1 MIASN
6 YLDLL
11 SEDLLTNIFKI
22 ITIVIEKD
30 IEIIENTLD
39 IVDNSLG
46 GNVINGY
53 HISGLEIVKKRNPRK
68 IKIILD
74 NNEYAVPH
82 DVYSITYGYIKY
94 DIPDPHLNSNTHLFS
109 RYPLDNIIIILRADA
124 DIEGNYNNET
134 HETHEFPFL
143 ILQSP
148 VLKSPLY
155 LDILRETNKLYIEL
169 SSIRNY
175 YTEDTIL
182 SDITQIGKD
191 YIRAYNITPNQFA
204 SYNYITNNVLNNPYL

>member
-1 MIASN
+1 MMASN

-39 IVDNSLG
+39 IVDNSLR

-53 HISGLEIVKKRNPRK
+53 HISGLEIVKKRNPR
-68 IKIILD
+68 KIILD

-124 DIEGNYNNET
+124 DIEGNYNN
-134 HETHEFPFL
+134 ETHEFPFL

>member
-1 MIASN
+1 MMASN

-30 IEIIENTLD
+30 IEVIENTLD

-134 HETHEFPFL
+134 HEFPFL

>member
-1 MIASN
+1 MMALN

-30 IEIIENTLD
+30 IEVIENTLD

-68 IKIILD
+68 IKIIVD
-74 NNEYAVPH
+74 NKEYAVPH

-109 RYPLDNIIIILRADA
+109 RYPLDNVIIILRADA
-124 DIEGNYNNET
+124 DIEGDYN
-134 HETHEFPFL
+134 HETHELPFL

-148 VLKSPLY
+148 ALKYPLY

-169 SSIRNY
+169 SSIRKY

>member
-1 MIASN
+1 MMASN

-30 IEIIENTLD
+30 IEVIENILD

-134 HETHEFPFL
+134 HEFPFL

>member
-1 MIASN
+1 MMALN

-11 SEDLLTNIFKI
+11 SEDLLTKIFKI
-22 ITIVIEKD
+22 ITIVIDKD
-30 IEIIENTLD
+30 IEVIENTLD
-39 IVDNSLG
+39 IVDNSIG

-53 HISGLEIVKKRNPRK
+53 HIFGLEIVKKRNPRK
-68 IKIILD
+68 IKIIVD
-74 NNEYAVPH
+74 NKEYAVQH

-109 RYPLDNIIIILRADA
+109 RYPLDNVIIILRADA
-124 DIEGNYNNET
+124 DIEADYN
-134 HETHEFPFL
+134 HETHESPFL

-175 YTEDTIL
+175 YIEDTIL
-182 SDITQIGKD
+182 SDITQLGKD
-191 YIRAYNITPNQFA
+191 YIRAYNITPNQFV

>member
-1 MIASN
+1 MASN

-11 SEDLLTNIFKI
+11 SEDLLTKIFKI

-30 IEIIENTLD
+30 IEVIENTLD

-134 HETHEFPFL
+134 HEFPFL

-182 SDITQIGKD
+182 SYITQIGKD

>member
-1 MIASN
+1 MMASN

-30 IEIIENTLD
+30 IEVIENTLD

-74 NNEYAVPH
+74 NKEYAVPH

-109 RYPLDNIIIILRADA
+109 RYHLDNIIIILRADA
-124 DIEGNYNNET
+124 DIEGNYNN
-134 HETHEFPFL
+134 ETHEFPFL

>member
-1 MIASN
+1 MMASN

-134 HETHEFPFL
+134 HEFPFL

>member
-1 MIASN
+1 MMASN

-134 HETHEFPFL
+134 HEFPFL

-148 VLKSPLY
+148 VLKSP
-155 LDILRETNKLYIEL
+155 YI
-169 SSIRNY
+169 
-175 YTEDTIL
+175 
-182 SDITQIGKD
+182 
-191 YIRAYNITPNQFA
+191 
-204 SYNYITNNVLNNPYL
+204 

>member
-1 MIASN
+1 MASN

-134 HETHEFPFL
+134 HEFPFL

>member
-1 MIASN
+1 MMALN

-30 IEIIENTLD
+30 IEVIENTLD

-53 HISGLEIVKKRNPRK
+53 HILGLEIVKKRNPRK
-68 IKIILD
+68 IKIIVD
-74 NNEYAVPH
+74 NKEYAVPH

-109 RYPLDNIIIILRADA
+109 RYPLDNVIIILRADA
-124 DIEGNYNNET
+124 DIEGDYN
-134 HETHEFPFL
+134 HETHELPFL

-169 SSIRNY
+169 SSIHKY

>member
-1 MIASN
+1 MMASN

-30 IEIIENTLD
+30 IEVIENILD

-94 DIPDPHLNSNTHLFS
+94 YIPDPHLNSNTHLFS

-124 DIEGNYNNET
+124 DIEGNYNN
-134 HETHEFPFL
+134 ETHEFPFL

>member
-1 MIASN
+1 MMASN

-68 IKIILD
+68 IILD

-124 DIEGNYNNET
+124 DIEGNYNN
-134 HETHEFPFL
+134 ETHEFPFL

>member
-1 MIASN
+1 MMASN

-11 SEDLLTNIFKI
+11 SEDLLTKIFKI

-30 IEIIENTLD
+30 IEVIENTLD

-134 HETHEFPFL
+134 HEFPFL

>member
-1 MIASN
+1 MMALN

-11 SEDLLTNIFKI
+11 SEDLLTKIFKI
-22 ITIVIEKD
+22 ITIVIDKD
-30 IEIIENTLD
+30 IEVIENILD
-39 IVDNSLG
+39 IVDNSIG

-53 HISGLEIVKKRNPRK
+53 HIFGLEIVKKRNPRK
-68 IKIILD
+68 IKIIVD
-74 NNEYAVPH
+74 NKEYAVQH

-94 DIPDPHLNSNTHLFS
+94 NIPDPHLNSNTHLFS
-109 RYPLDNIIIILRADA
+109 RYPLDNVIIILRADA
-124 DIEGNYNNET
+124 DIEGYYN
-134 HETHEFPFL
+134 HETHELPFL

-148 VLKSPLY
+148 VLKYPLY

-169 SSIRNY
+169 SSICKY

-191 YIRAYNITPNQFA
+191 YIREYNITPNQFA

>member
-1 MIASN
+1 MMALN

-30 IEIIENTLD
+30 IEVIENTLD

-74 NNEYAVPH
+74 NKEYAVPH

-109 RYPLDNIIIILRADA
+109 RYPLDNVIIILRADA
-124 DIEGNYNNET
+124 DIEGDYN
-134 HETHEFPFL
+134 HETHELPFL

-148 VLKSPLY
+148 ALKYPLY

-169 SSIRNY
+169 SSIRKY

>member
-1 MIASN
+1 MMASN

-11 SEDLLTNIFKI
+11 SEDLLTKIFKI

-30 IEIIENTLD
+30 IEVIENTLD

-134 HETHEFPFL
+134 HEFPFL

-182 SDITQIGKD
+182 SYITQIGKD

>member
-1 MIASN
+1 MMASN

-30 IEIIENTLD
+30 IEVIENTLD

-134 HETHEFPFL
+134 HEFPFL

-182 SDITQIGKD
+182 SYITQIGKD

>member
-1 MIASN
+1 MMASN

-11 SEDLLTNIFKI
+11 SEDLLTKIFKI

-30 IEIIENTLD
+30 IEVIENILD

-134 HETHEFPFL
+134 HEFPFL

>member
-1 MIASN
+1 MMASN

-74 NNEYAVPH
+74 NKEYAVPH

-124 DIEGNYNNET
+124 DIEGNYNN
-134 HETHEFPFL
+134 ETHEFPFL